1 MSGLTHSTVT
11 VGVTEVEVADGGRDG
26 SEVLIVNR
34 SAATVFLGAT
44 GVLTTTGMPM
54 ETGDRI
60 SLIIPASTKLYAI
73 SSFADCD
80 LILLTIE
87 R

>member
-1 MSGLTHSTVT
+1 MSALTHSTVT
-11 VGVTEVEVADGGRDG
+11 VGVTEVEVADGGTDG

-44 GVLTTTGMPM
+44 GVLTTTGIPM

-60 SLIIPASTKLYAI
+60 SLLIPASAKLYAI
-73 SSFADCD
+73 ANFASCD
-80 LILLTIE
+80 LVLLTVE